1 MNKSFELEYTNNH
14 QNSVNEVDDAMRD
27 WLGMPDGLFETFKGD
42 RELFIKALKERNE
55 KLSSDPKLQKLIQEA
70 INKELS

>member
-14 QNSVNEVDDAMRD
+14 QNSVDEVDDAMRD
-27 WLGMPDGLFETFKGD
+27 WLDMPDGLFETFKEN
-42 RELFIKALKERNE
+42 RELFIKALQERN
-55 KLSSDPKLQKLIQEA
+55 KRLSSDPELQKLIQEA